1 MQFRTWLHLA
11 NLCAINSYKRYFCPL
26 SLLQRWHKDTLNAFR
41 GRNCIIYYSICF
53 GRLKFGFAIN
63 VSSQVP
69 DQAVCLCVCRWCWR
83 SLSTTRRRAR
93 VVRWFRVFCLAWW
106 LKTVWRSRTASPSPS
121 TPKMMSNSMKVRCTA
136 ISRAPFSGRLI
147 IDDCARHSG
156 KRRERDYLDFRARVL
171 WKGELFFSCIFFLLC
186 NHDPFWLIEFALKYL
201 LCVGRLYFM
210 SPHIR
215 NKLRAVFLN

>member
-11 NLCAINSYKRYFCPL
+11 NLCAINSYKRYFCLL
-26 SLLQRWHKDTLNAFR
+26 SLLQRWHKYTLNAFR

-136 ISRAPFSGRLI
+136 ISRAPFSTVNHWWLHSALWEAAREGLFGFQGERTVKRGIVFRL
-147 IDDCARHSG
+147 HFF
-156 KRRERDYLDFRARVL
+156 YRV
-171 WKGELFFSCIFFLLC
+171 IT
-186 NHDPFWLIEFALKYL
+186 
-201 LCVGRLYFM
+201 
-210 SPHIR
+210 IR
-215 NKLRAVFLN
+215 FD